1 MDKPL
6 FLATGDGSRAYE
18 LGLWPILF
26 DEIPGRDIE
35 RVAGSRGAALHAL
48 APAHA
53 KKRER
58 AVVAV
63 GVVPGASH
71 DGVRRP
77 RATAEAVGRVI
88 AGTAVPPQIRDRT
101 IAHEAHPRRAF
112 PDVLQGVFADVAA
125 DVVCRRK

>member
-1 MDKPL
+1 MGKAWL
-6 FLATGDGSRAYE
+6 LGRGDGSRAYE
-18 LGLWPILF
+18 AGVWPILF
-26 DEIPGRDIE
+26 EEGPGRDIE

-88 AGTAVPPQIRDRT
+88 AGTAVPPKIPDQT
-101 IAHEAHPRRAF
+101 IAH
-112 PDVLQGVFADVAA
+112 
-125 DVVCRRK
+125 